1 MTSARTYATRKTIRR
16 MERGRE
22 QVTTSGHI
30 GSSLV
35 HIPPETNDHA
45 SLNFRR
51 HLGKECAEIS
61 I

>member
-1 MTSARTYATRKTIRR
+1 

-35 HIPPETNDHA
+35 HIPPETNDHV